1 MLGYLLIP
9 LFLYFVYRF
18 IIINL
23 IIYFRYKIKFGDK
36 VAFLFY
42 PLLGGLGISR
52 KSYRK
57 YGDSLHILKQIQR
70 NKPDMKAVVIF
81 NGFNI
86 QITLIDTGLLKVFLQ
101 NTKNYYKA
109 EGPFGARYVFGLG
122 LVKSEGKIWARQ
134 RSLLSNTFHFN
145 ALKDRVPVI
154 KEITKEYL
162 QKLDSYKDSAVP
174 IIEEL
179 QNITS
184 EVIIQTFFG
193 ENLRDKKVND
203 LQPSVEISKIILEG
217 FKYKANSFPYFLKLM
232 VFGQEKAFRVLN
244 TQFEKDFI
252 KRVENFNQFIEEI
265 IEIRLNQLQNTY
277 ETSQVD
283 ENFLNLYLL
292 EYIKQQK
299 ALKENSKQF
308 ADYELIS
315 KREIA
320 HQFSTF
326 FFAGMDTT
334 ANQTGICLWL
344 LAKYP
349 EIQKRV
355 SDEINQA
362 VNNFDQ
368 LKHEDLSKLDYFNAF
383 FKESLRMYPT
393 APHIIPRVSACDHFV
408 EDFFVPKGAIING
421 VTIQHN
427 EQKYP
432 SLCKEIDTFNPD
444 RFLNQNVIQDHFSF
458 IPFSAG
464 PRNCIGQHLALIE
477 AKIIIIYM
485 LKNYVIIPNDELENV
500 EFNHLFVYTSIQRN
514 LIKLKKIKSE

>member
-1 MLGYLLIP
+1 MLGYLSIL
-9 LFLYFVYRF
+9 LLLLFVYRF
-18 IIINL
+18 IIKNL
-23 IIYFRYKIKFGDK
+23 IIYFRYKTKFGDQ

-42 PLLGGLGISR
+42 PLLGGLGISK
-52 KSYRK
+52 KSHKK
-57 YGDSLHILKQIQR
+57 YGDSLHILKQIQI
-70 NKPDMKAVVIF
+70 NKPDIKAVVIF

-86 QITLIDTGLLKVFLQ
+86 QITLIDTGLQKVFLQ
-101 NTKNYYKA
+101 NTKNYSKA

-122 LVKSEGKIWARQ
+122 LVKSEDKIWARQ
-134 RSLLSNTFHFN
+134 RSFLSSTFHFN
-145 ALKDRVPVI
+145 ALKDRVPII
-154 KEITKEYL
+154 KDITKEFL
-162 QKLDSYKDSAVP
+162 QNLPSDGNTPVS

-193 ENLRDKKVND
+193 ENLRGLKVNG
-203 LQPSVEISKIILEG
+203 LQPSVEISKIILDG
-217 FKYKANSFPYFLKLM
+217 FKYKSNSFLYFLKLM
-232 VFGQEKAFRVLN
+232 IFGQEKAFSVLN
-244 TQFEKDFI
+244 TKYEKSFI
-252 KRVENFNQFIEEI
+252 KRVENYNQFIEEI
-265 IEIRLNQLQNTY
+265 IEKRISQLQNTS
-277 ETSQVD
+277 ESNQIS

-292 EYIKQQK
+292 EYLKQQQ
-299 ALKENSKQF
+299 ALKEKSKQF

-334 ANQTGICLWL
+334 ANQTGICLWI

-349 EIQKRV
+349 DIQKKVRE
-355 SDEINQA
+355 EINLV
-362 VNNFDQ
+362 VNDFDQ

-393 APHIIPRVSACDHFV
+393 APHVIPRVSACDHFV
-408 EDFFVPKGAIING
+408 DDFFVPKGAIINS

-432 SLCKEIDTFNPD
+432 SLCNQIDTFNPD
-444 RFLNQNVIQDHFSF
+444 RFLNKNVIQDHFSF

-477 AKIIIIYM
+477 AKVIIIYM
-485 LKNYVIIPNDELENV
+485 LKNFVILPNNELEKV
-500 EFNHLFVYTSIQRN
+500 EFNHLFVYTSEQRN
-514 LIKLKKIKSE
+514 LIKLKKIK